1 MNVFNIRT
9 IRGTYTVFCVVC
21 VLCMVIFWVCK
32 YRVDRDIG
40 VVDYVLLEEAWD
52 IKLPAVSLCFHN
64 PFIDKKLIEFDPE
77 VTHSSYIQFL
87 KGNGYNEKYNGID
100 YSNVTLSLET
110 YFLSSTVV
118 LRNLTPLY
126 DVPFQHRESFN
137 GFIMGLFIKCFE
149 ITINITDYHNVLF
162 IALTYDKT
170 KLLLDFKTESEYNL
184 SMIMHHPGQFLLNS
198 IKHLEHID
206 MKTNMGIT
214 ISDLELLKSRN
225 SRNRRCTEYDDETSF
240 DDMVREKHLLNI
252 GCTPPYLKS
261 NEYYPPCNSTTGIKH
276 AFYDYKGVGKK
287 YYPNS
292 CLRYSKI
299 IYQQY
304 EKILIEY
311 LAYTKKWAEADDTV
325 REKEGMENGM
335 KHNDEKDLKMEQ
347 LKEGSRK
354 EKQTVQKWA
363 FGIEYPQYVRII
375 SQSKDVDI
383 HALIGNIGGY
393 VGLFLGNMCVC
404 NVNKEFISEISY
416 VMLRLKV
423 I

>member
-9 IRGTYTVFCVVC
+9 IRGTFTVFCVVC

-52 IKLPAVSLCFHN
+52 IKLPAVSMCFHN
-64 PFIDKKLIEFDPE
+64 PFIDEKLIEFNPE
-77 VTHSSYIQFL
+77 ATRSSYIEYL
-87 KGNGYNEKYNGID
+87 KGNGYNEKYNTID
-100 YSNVTLSLET
+100 YSKVTLSFEN

-126 DVPFQHRESFN
+126 DVPFQHHESFN
-137 GFIMGLFIKCFE
+137 GFGIGLFVKCFE

-162 IALTYDKT
+162 ITLAYDKK
-170 KLLLDFKTESEYNL
+170 KLLLDFKTQSEYNL
-184 SMIMHHPGQFLLNS
+184 SIIMHHPGQFLLSS
-198 IKHLEHID
+198 INGFGYFD
-206 MKTNMGIT
+206 MKTDMGIT

-225 SRNRRCTEYDDETSF
+225 SRNRWCTEYDDEISF
-240 DDMVREKHLLNI
+240 DDMVRKRHLLNI
-252 GCTPPYLKS
+252 GCTAPYLKS
-261 NEYYPPCNSTTGIKH
+261 NENFPPCNSTAAIKD
-276 AFYDYKGVGKK
+276 AFYDYNVVGKK
-287 YYPNS
+287 YYPKS

-299 IYQQY
+299 TYQQN

-311 LAYTKKWAEADDTV
+311 LAYIKEWANADDTV
-325 REKEGMENGM
+325 RKKEGKGNGM
-335 KHNDEKDLKMEQ
+335 KHNDEEDLKMGQ
-347 LKEGSRK
+347 LGQGSRD
-354 EKQTVQKWA
+354 EKQTVQKWT

-393 VGLFLGNMCVC
+393 VGLFLGNMCV
-404 NVNKEFISEISY
+404 
-416 VMLRLKV
+416 
-423 I
+423 

>member
-9 IRGTYTVFCVVC
+9 IRDTFTVFCVVC

-32 YRVDRDIG
+32 YRMDRDIG

-52 IKLPAVSLCFHN
+52 IKLPALSMCFHN
-64 PFIDKKLIEFDPE
+64 PVIDEKLIEYDPE
-77 VTHSSYIQFL
+77 ATRSSYIEYL
-87 KGNGYNEKYNGID
+87 KGNVDNEKYHNID
-100 YSNVTLSLET
+100 YFDVTLSLEK

-118 LRNLTPLY
+118 LRDLTPLY

-162 IALTYDKT
+162 IALTYDKK
-170 KLLLDFKTESEYNL
+170 KLLLDFKTESDYSL
-184 SMIMHHPGQFLLNS
+184 SIIMHHPGQFLLNS
-198 IKHLEHID
+198 IKDFEHFD
-206 MKTNMGIT
+206 MKADMGIT

-225 SRNRRCTEYDDETSF
+225 SRNRQCTEYDDETYF
-240 DDMVREKHLLNI
+240 DDMVRERHLLNI
-252 GCTPPYLKS
+252 GCRAPYLKS
-261 NEYYPPCNSTTGIKH
+261 NEYYPPCNSTTAIKNVL
-276 AFYDYKGVGKK
+276 YDYKVVGKK
-287 YYPNS
+287 YYPKS

-311 LAYTKKWAEADDTV
+311 LTYTKERAKANVTV
-325 REKEGMENGM
+325 GENEGMGNGM
-335 KHNDEKDLKMEQ
+335 KHNDEEDLKMEQ
-347 LKEGSRK
+347 LIDGSRD
-354 EKQTVQKWA
+354 EKQTVQKWH

-393 VGLFLGNMCVC
+393 VGLFLGNMCV
-404 NVNKEFISEISY
+404 
-416 VMLRLKV
+416 
-423 I
+423 